1 MYRKMMMIGIAAAAL
16 SAGFDVTAAFARGGG
31 HAGAGF
37 RLGRASTG
45 AAMATQQR
53 MIPPSTNPGPQ
64 ISLPQPGNPLSQ
76 STLPS
81 YPVSGLGLK

>member
-1 MYRKMMMIGIAAAAL
+1 MYRKIMMVGVAVAAL
-16 SAGFDVTAAFARGGG
+16 SAGLDVTAGFARGGG
-31 HAGAGF
+31 RAGAG
-37 RLGRASTG
+37 LGRASTG

-53 MIPPSTNPGPQ
+53 MTSHFNNPGAQ
-64 ISLPQPGNPLSQ
+64 ISLPHPGSPLSQ